1 MEARR
6 AGRGSTAKPKPK
18 PLSGEIMM
26 LMLSEAEDSGSEM
39 PAPQHEA
46 ADKIDSK
53 LDVKLRAVEVVC
65 HSPHTLLSRAH
76 AARFSDKSTL
86 PTLSRCTSDFSPNH
100 THLTRTPASF
110 IAHASLFLIDFLKF
124 APTLRHS

>member
-1 MEARR
+1 
-6 AGRGSTAKPKPK
+6 
-18 PLSGEIMM
+18 M

-53 LDVKLRAVEVVC
+53 LDVKLRAVVC

-86 PTLSRCTSDFSPNH
+86 PTLSITRCCTSDLLPDH

-110 IAHASLFLIDFLKF
+110 MPLFFFFD
-124 APTLRHS
+124 